1 MAESLTVILKKFS
14 YENLNDEIKREMRCT
29 ARSAVQLGYMLK
41 RMWQEH
47 LWENVYTD
55 FDTYLAKE
63 LGIDYT
69 AARRLIQ
76 MNDKYSI
83 GGNSA
88 EISTVF
94 EGYSKS
100 LLTEMLNMT
109 PEQEA
114 KVTPAMTV
122 KQVRQIKQD
131 PVPEKVATSRTDDEE
146 YKSVL
151 IRRYFDI
158 QTEHLEKLKHICR
171 ENNKSSEAAKAFQEY
186 KSPYGATGG
195 CMGNDLFYDFYSFAK
210 GIDLK
215 YHGREVHFTYIEFIK
230 KTLEI
235 YALNDSVYDE
245 TPKERPRVIDADF
258 REVEKQPES
267 QASTLP
273 CDDCGYDNKGC
284 CNYPDT
290 PDDYCVLGDKHIE
303 PQAKELFV
311 RDHPESR
318 EMLPKLRNNEE
329 RKKWLCDYEAW
340 GLWYR
345 DDNIDVNYYK
355 YDFHDGSRLIVAEY
369 PQRESTWLNEK
380 NDEYHFH
387 LLQKNKQ
394 KYGGKKVYDTQ
405 YCNSTDCETYL
416 VEFIKNLQKGE
427 K

>member
-1 MAESLTVILKKFS
+1 MAESTTMILKNFRYKD
-14 YENLNDEIKREMRCT
+14 LNNEIKREMRYT
-29 ARSAVQLGYMLK
+29 ARSAVKLGYMLK
-41 RMWQEH
+41 RMCNER
-47 LWENVYTD
+47 LWENAYTD

-94 EGYSKS
+94 EEYSKS

-114 KVTPAMTV
+114 QVTPAMTV
-122 KQVRQIKQD
+122 KQARQIKQD
-131 PVPEKVATSRTDDEE
+131 PVPAPVPEKVATSRTDDEE
-146 YKSVL
+146 YKSIL

-215 YHGREVHFTYIEFIK
+215 YQGRGVHFTYVEFIK
-230 KTLEI
+230 KVCELYGMNDPVSGEVQKEI
-235 YALNDSVYDE
+235 S
-245 TPKERPRVIDADF
+245 RIIDADF
-258 REVEKQPES
+258 REVEKQPE
-267 QASTLP
+267 
-273 CDDCGYDNKGC
+273 
-284 CNYPDT
+284 
-290 PDDYCVLGDKHIE
+290 
-303 PQAKELFV
+303 PQAKEFFI
-311 RDHPESR
+311 RDFPESR
-318 EMLPKLRNNEE
+318 EQLPKFRNNEE
-329 RKKWLCDYEAW
+329 RKKWLNEYKAW

-345 DDNIDVNYYK
+345 DGNIDVNYYK

-369 PQRESTWLNEK
+369 PQRESTWSNEK

-394 KYGGKKVYDTQ
+394 KYGGKKTYDTQ
-405 YCNSTDCETYL
+405 YCNSTDSETYL
-416 VEFIKNLQKGE
+416 VEFLKNLQKGE
-427 K
+427 R

>member
-1 MAESLTVILKKFS
+1 MESTTVILKNFS
-14 YENLNDEIKREMRCT
+14 YENLNDEIKREMRRT

-41 RMWQEH
+41 RMCNEH

-55 FDTYLAKE
+55 FDTYLAEE

-114 KVTPAMTV
+114 QVTPAMTV
-122 KQVRQIKQD
+122 KQARQIKQD

-146 YKSVL
+146 YKSIL

-210 GIDLK
+210 GIDLE
-215 YHGREVHFTYIEFIK
+215 YHGRGVHFTYIEFVK
-230 KTLEI
+230 KALEL
-235 YALNDSVYDE
+235 YDSKDSVYDDE
-245 TPKERPRVIDADF
+245 QEEDPLVIDAYF
-258 REVEKQPES
+258 HEVEEH
-267 QASTLP
+267 
-273 CDDCGYDNKGC
+273 
-284 CNYPDT
+284 PDT
-290 PDDYCVLGDKHIE
+290 PDDYCVLGDKRIE
-303 PQAKELFV
+303 PQSKELFV

-318 EMLPKLRNNEE
+318 EPLPKFRNNEE
-329 RKKWLCDYEAW
+329 RKKWLCEYKAW

-355 YDFHDGSRLIVAEY
+355 YDFQDGSRLIVAEY
-369 PQRESTWLNEK
+369 PQRESTWSNEK

-394 KYGGKKVYDTQ
+394 KYGGKKTYDTQ
-405 YCNSTDCETYL
+405 YCNSTDSETYL
-416 VEFIKNLQKGE
+416 VEFLKNLQKGE
-427 K
+427 R